1 MDGVVHFFQSIPYD
15 QLVIQTMNGIVTG
28 MILALVASGLTLIF
42 GIMDVVNFAHGEL
55 FMLGAYIGVIVVTAT
70 GSFWLALI
78 LAALVVA
85 ILGAAMQI
93 VTLRPLI
100 GRDPLTTIL
109 ATFGISLILQNYVLW
124 QFGPVSRKISEP
136 ITAHFNLFY
145 LEYPWYRLLIAALSA
160 LIIGAFWLFL
170 KYGKYG
176 IWIRATTQD
185 RVMAQAM
192 GIPVPWVYTGVFAIG
207 AGLAAASGVLF
218 APMAGVS
225 HTMGLDW
232 VLKAFIVVVVGGM
245 GNLGG
250 SIAAAI
256 FISLLES
263 LCLGLGEPLA
273 GGDRLIRR
281 ADPHASVPSHRSV
294 CADTE
299 MTTAPLDKMRP
310 LSKAGLSHTAIYW
323 IGFCVVM
330 ALLIV
335 APLVLPE
342 FWRRFLTEVLI
353 WGLLAMSSD
362 LLIGYTGMISFGH
375 SAFFGLGMY
384 GAAAALLLVSPP
396 NLWLAI
402 LFGLIG
408 AAIVALFVA
417 YFSTRLR
424 DIYFAITTL
433 IFSQIFYVIIFTW
446 TAVTGGENGLIFTRP
461 HFSIPFIVD
470 VRFTSS
476 IMHWFVLAVVTASYL
491 ILRRVTQS
499 PFGMVLQSIRENEAR
514 TRAIGYPVE
523 RYKIVSVMLSGLFA
537 GLAGVLYAIQN
548 EFAAPDFVYFITSGD
563 TVIFNVMGGIGTLV
577 GPIVGAGLFQLLREL
592 MSRIFGDQFPYLVPL
607 GFIFIAMIIFL
618 PQGLLGFARRWLN
631 R

>member
-1 MDGVVHFFQSIPYD
+1 MDAAVHFFQSIPYD
-15 QLVIQTMNGIVTG
+15 QILIQTLNGIVTG

-70 GSFWLALI
+70 GSFWLALV

-93 VTLRPLI
+93 ATLRPLI

-160 LIIGAFWLFL
+160 LIIGAFWFFL

-263 LCLGLGEPLA
+263 Y
-273 GGDRLIRR
+273 
-281 ADPHASVPSHRSV
+281 ASVWVNPSQAV
-294 CADTE
+294 
-299 MTTAPLDKMRP
+299 
-310 LSKAGLSHTAIYW
+310 
-323 IGFCVVM
+323 
-330 ALLIV
+330 IV
-335 APLVLPE
+335 SFV
-342 FWRRFLTEVLI
+342 VLI
-353 WGLLAMSSD
+353 LTLLFRP
-362 LLIGYTGMISFGH
+362 TG
-375 SAFFGLGMY
+375 
-384 GAAAALLLVSPP
+384 
-396 NLWLAI
+396 
-402 LFGLIG
+402 
-408 AAIVALFVA
+408 LFVP
-417 YFSTRLR
+417 T
-424 DIYFAITTL
+424 
-433 IFSQIFYVIIFTW
+433 
-446 TAVTGGENGLIFTRP
+446 P
-461 HFSIPFIVD
+461 
-470 VRFTSS
+470 
-476 IMHWFVLAVVTASYL
+476 
-491 ILRRVTQS
+491 
-499 PFGMVLQSIRENEAR
+499 
-514 TRAIGYPVE
+514 
-523 RYKIVSVMLSGLFA
+523 K
-537 GLAGVLYAIQN
+537 
-548 EFAAPDFVYFITSGD
+548 
-563 TVIFNVMGGIGTLV
+563 
-577 GPIVGAGLFQLLREL
+577 
-592 MSRIFGDQFPYLVPL
+592 
-607 GFIFIAMIIFL
+607 
-618 PQGLLGFARRWLN
+618 
-631 R
+631 